1 MAELAGLAKA
11 KGSMKKM
18 IRVLVVDDHPVLR
31 RGIKTILE
39 KAEDIEVVG
48 EAGDGRAALELVEEL
63 PADVLLLDIEM
74 PQMDGLEVAREIN
87 KNEMPI
93 RILALSAYDD
103 NEYVLGMLEC
113 GADGYLTKDEAPDLL
128 VRAVRRVA
136 SGEAGWLS
144 QRVYKRISSA

>member
-1 MAELAGLAKA
+1 MDEFMAWPKDNEE
-11 KGSMKKM
+11 M

-39 KAEDIEVVG
+39 KAGDIEVVG
-48 EAGDGRAALELVEEL
+48 EVGDGRAALELVEAL
-63 PADVLLLDIEM
+63 PVDVLLLDVEM
-74 PQMDGLEVAREIN
+74 PEMDGLEVAREIN
-87 KNEMPI
+87 KNGMPV

-103 NEYVLGMLEC
+103 NEYILGMLKS

-136 SGEAGWLS
+136 SGEASWLS
-144 QRVYKRISSA
+144 KRVYERMTSD

>member
-1 MAELAGLAKA
+1 MDEFMAWPKENEE
-11 KGSMKKM
+11 M

-39 KAEDIEVVG
+39 KAGDIEVVG
-48 EAGDGRAALELVEEL
+48 EVGDGRAALELVEAL
-63 PADVLLLDIEM
+63 PVDVLLLDVEM
-74 PQMDGLEVAREIN
+74 PEMDGLEVAREIN
-87 KNEMPI
+87 KNGMPV

-103 NEYVLGMLEC
+103 NEYILGMLKS

-136 SGEAGWLS
+136 SGEASWLS
-144 QRVYKRISSA
+144 KRVYERMTSD